1 MEIEEIYNKYF
12 TNVYR
17 FARRLSQNAHMADEL
32 TQQTFF
38 EALKHIDQFRGDC
51 DIRVWL
57 CQICKNCYY
66 GQLRR
71 EKWTE
76 PLSEERFAE
85 LESAENVEVQLADR
99 DMALRIHRVLHVMEE
114 PYKEVFTL
122 RTFGELS
129 FQDISRLFGKTESW
143 ARVTYYRARKKI
155 MEELSDEDNM

>member
-17 FARRLSQNAHMADEL
+17 FARRLSQDAHMADEL
-32 TQQTFF
+32 TQETFF
-38 EALKHIDQFRGDC
+38 IALKKIDQFRGDC

-66 GQLRR
+66 GHLRKDKR
-71 EKWTE
+71 ME
-76 PLSEERFAE
+76 PLSDERFAE
-85 LESAENVEVQLADR
+85 LESTENVEGQVVDR
-99 DMALRIHRVLHVMEE
+99 DMAFRIHKALHTMEE
-114 PYKEVFTL
+114 PYKEVFSL

-129 FQDISRLFGKTESW
+129 FKDISRLFGKTESW